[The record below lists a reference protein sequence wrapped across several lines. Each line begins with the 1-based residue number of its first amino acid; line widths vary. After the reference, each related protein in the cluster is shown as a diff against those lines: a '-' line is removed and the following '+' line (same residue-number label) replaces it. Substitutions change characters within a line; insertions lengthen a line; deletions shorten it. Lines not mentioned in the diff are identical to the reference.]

1 MLPLRV
7 LLAHGDPLRLDALA
21 AQVLAQPLLTLAGGC
36 SDVPTLQR
44 RLDEAAPELLL
55 LQVELPGGSALDLL
69 ARREAAAPGVL
80 CIARSADEALRGWE
94 MRVLDY
100 LVEPVAPERLAAA
113 LRESSLRLAM
123 GALRASPDRAEGWD
137 PLSAGSV
144 RRWDEQQL
152 AALIRELRGLRT
164 GEPAAPDGL

>member
-7 LLAHGDPLRLDALA
+7 LVAHGDRARLDALA
-21 AQVLAQPLLTLAGGC
+21 AQVLAQPLLALAAAC
-36 SDVPTLQR
+36 ADVPSLQA
-44 RLDEAAPELLL
+44 LLAAGDADLLL

-69 ARREAAAPGVL
+69 ARHAAPAPGVL
-80 CIARSADEALRGWE
+80 CIARGADEALRAWE

-100 LVEPVAPERLAAA
+100 LVEPVSSERMAAA

-123 GALRASPDRAEGWD
+123 SSLRGSPDAGRAWD
-137 PLSAGSV
+137 ALSAAGV
-144 RRWDEQQL
+144 RRWDGAQL

-164 GEPAAPDGL
+164 GEPAAPEP

>member
-7 LLAHGDPLRLDALA
+7 LIAHGNPVRLDALA
-21 AQVLAQPLLTLAGGC
+21 AQVQAQPLLTLAGGC
-36 SDVPTLQR
+36 ADVPALQR
-44 RLDEAAPELLL
+44 RLDEAAPQLLV

-69 ARREAAAPGVL
+69 ARRGSASPAVL

-100 LVEPVAPERLAAA
+100 LVEPVAAERLAAA

-123 GALRASPDRAEGWD
+123 GALRAGPELEGWD
-137 PLSAGSV
+137 PLAGGAV
-144 RRWDEQQL
+144 RRWDERQL
-152 AALIRELRGLRT
+152 AALIDELRGLRS
-164 GEPAAPDGL
+164 GAPAAPEP